1 MSKRKFDVN
10 GWYEVKDNPISKA
23 GVFQYLGK
31 NISPELEPDRVYN
44 VWRPEE
50 ELNNPDTINSFKLVP
65 WIPFHEM
72 LGKDFT
78 PAEDVGVQ
86 GTTGEQ
92 IYFKDGSLL
101 GNIKVYGEKL
111 ANLIDSGVKELSL
124 GFRCLWEITS
134 GTTPGGKS
142 YDVIQRKIRGNHL
155 ASVPDGRMG
164 SDVAVM
170 DHSVFALDQND
181 VVKIQ
186 TKTNGDVMKLEEAM
200 KEIED
205 LKAKLK
211 EQSATAEDA
220 NKEAEEKAAK
230 DAEEEKAKEKAESE
244 AAEKKGDGEKGAMD
258 AAIES
263 IASLAKTVKDL
274 SAKFLVI
281 ESTAVDA
288 KTVMK
293 DLAEKNDL
301 AAKSS
306 AIIGAFDH
314 SDMDKGEVAKYAL
327 GKLGV
332 ACDSGHEVTAL
343 KVYLAAKSAPAY
355 TIDSNAQDSKD
366 VDKTYTTEL
375 GL

>member
-1 MSKRKFDVN
+1 MSKRKFDEN
-10 GWYEVKDNPISKA
+10 GWYEVKDNPISKS

-78 PAEDVGVQ
+78 PAEEVGVQ

-92 IYFKDGSLL
+92 VYFKDGTLL
-101 GNIKVYGEKL
+101 GNIKVYGERL
-111 ANLIDSGVKELSL
+111 AKLIDNGIKELSL

-134 GTTPGGKS
+134 GVTPDGQS

-155 ASVPDGRMG
+155 ASVPEGRMG

-170 DHSVFALDQND
+170 DHSVFALDQKD
-181 VVKIQ
+181 VVKIETQ
-186 TKTNGDVMKLEEAM
+186 NNGDAMELEELIALV
-200 KEIED
+200 KAQGEQIEA
-205 LKAKLK
+205 L
-211 EQSATAEDA
+211 Q
-220 NKEAEEKAAK
+220 
-230 DAEEEKAKEKAESE
+230 
-244 AAEKKGDGEKGAMD
+244 
-258 AAIES
+258 
-263 IASLAKTVKDL
+263 ASLAAKSDEAEDEDKEKMAEDMEEVKEKTSAMDSAIKDVL
-274 SAKFLVI
+274 GKFETI
-281 ESTAVDA
+281 ETELKTIKSTAVDA

-301 AAKSS
+301 ASKSS

-314 SDMDKGEVAKYAL
+314 SDMDKQGVAKYVL
-327 GKLGV
+327 EKLGV
-332 ACDSGHEVTAL
+332 ACDEGHEVTAL
-343 KVYLAAKSAPAY
+343 KAFLQAKDAPKY
-355 TIDSNAQDSKD
+355 TIDNPALDGKD
-366 VDKTYTTEL
+366 VDNTYLAEL

>member
-1 MSKRKFDVN
+1 MSKRKFDEN
-10 GWYEVKDNPISKA
+10 GWYEVKDNPISKS

-31 NISPELEPDRVYN
+31 NISPKLEPDRVYN

-78 PAEDVGVQ
+78 PAEEVGVQ

-92 IYFKDGSLL
+92 VYFKDGTLL

-111 ANLIDSGVKELSL
+111 AKLIDNGIKELSL

-134 GTTPGGKS
+134 GVTPDGQS

-155 ASVPDGRMG
+155 ASVPEGRMG

-170 DHSVFALDQND
+170 DHSVFALDQKD
-181 VVKIQ
+181 VVKIETQ
-186 TKTNGDVMKLEEAM
+186 NNGDAMELEELIALV
-200 KEIED
+200 KAQGEQIEA
-205 LKAKLK
+205 L
-211 EQSATAEDA
+211 Q
-220 NKEAEEKAAK
+220 
-230 DAEEEKAKEKAESE
+230 
-244 AAEKKGDGEKGAMD
+244 
-258 AAIES
+258 
-263 IASLAKTVKDL
+263 ASLAAKSDEAEDEDKEKMAEDMEEVKEKTSAMDSAIKDVL
-274 SAKFLVI
+274 GKFETI
-281 ESTAVDA
+281 ETELKTIKSTAVDA

-301 AAKSS
+301 ASKSS

-314 SDMDKGEVAKYAL
+314 SDMDKQGVAKYVL
-327 GKLGV
+327 EKLGV
-332 ACDSGHEVTAL
+332 ACDEGHEVTAL
-343 KVYLAAKSAPAY
+343 KAFLQAKDAPKY
-355 TIDSNAQDSKD
+355 TIDNTAQDGKD
-366 VDKTYTTEL
+366 VDNSYLAEL

>member
-1 MSKRKFDVN
+1 MSKRKFDEN
-10 GWYEVKDNPISKA
+10 GWYEVKDNPISKS

-78 PAEDVGVQ
+78 PAEEVGVQ

-92 IYFKDGSLL
+92 VYFKDGTLL

-111 ANLIDSGVKELSL
+111 ANLIDNGIKELSL
-124 GFRCLWEITS
+124 GFRCLWEIAS
-134 GTTPGGKS
+134 GVTPDGQS

-155 ASVPDGRMG
+155 ASVPEGRMG

-170 DHSVFALDQND
+170 DHSVFALDQKD
-181 VVKIQ
+181 VVKIETQ
-186 TKTNGDVMKLEEAM
+186 NNGDAMELEELIKLVKAQG
-200 KEIED
+200 EQIEA
-205 LKAKLK
+205 L
-211 EQSATAEDA
+211 Q
-220 NKEAEEKAAK
+220 
-230 DAEEEKAKEKAESE
+230 
-244 AAEKKGDGEKGAMD
+244 
-258 AAIES
+258 
-263 IASLAKTVKDL
+263 ASLAAKSDEAEDEDKEKMAEDMEEVKEKTSAMDSAIKDVL
-274 SAKFLVI
+274 GKFETI
-281 ESTAVDA
+281 ETELKTIKSTAVDA

-314 SDMDKGEVAKYAL
+314 SDMDKQGVAKYVL
-327 GKLGV
+327 EKLGV
-332 ACDSGHEVTAL
+332 ACDEGHEVTAL
-343 KVYLAAKSAPAY
+343 KAFLQAKDAPKY
-355 TIDSNAQDSKD
+355 TIDNTGLDGKD
-366 VDKTYTTEL
+366 VDTSFKSAL

>member
-1 MSKRKFDVN
+1 MSKRKFDEN
-10 GWYEVKDNPISKA
+10 GWYEVKDNPISKS

-78 PAEDVGVQ
+78 PAEEVGVQ

-92 IYFKDGSLL
+92 VYFKDGTLL

-111 ANLIDSGVKELSL
+111 ANLIDNGIKELSL

-134 GTTPGGKS
+134 GVTPDGQS

-155 ASVPDGRMG
+155 ASVPEGRMG

-170 DHSVFALDQND
+170 DHSVFALDQKD
-181 VVKIQ
+181 VVKIETQ
-186 TKTNGDVMKLEEAM
+186 NNGDAMELEELIAQVKAM
-200 KEIED
+200 LERIEAIEAEM
-205 LKAKLK
+205 KAKAEAAEDMCK
-211 EQSATAEDA
+211 DEEQTAEDM
-220 NKEAEEKAAK
+220 EE
-230 DAEEEKAKEKAESE
+230 DKEKPS
-244 AAEKKGDGEKGAMD
+244 AMD
-258 AAIES
+258 SAIKTLVGKVK
-263 IASLAKTVKDL
+263 SLEGELKTIK
-274 SAKFLVI
+274 
-281 ESTAVDA
+281 STAIDA

-301 AAKSS
+301 ASKSS

-314 SDMDKGEVAKYAL
+314 SDMDKQGVAKYAL
-327 GKLGV
+327 EKLGV
-332 ACDSGHEVTAL
+332 ACDEGHEVTAL
-343 KVYLAAKSAPAY
+343 KAFLQAKDAPKY
-355 TIDSNAQDSKD
+355 TVDNTAFDGKD
-366 VDKTYTTEL
+366 VDTSFKSEL

>member
-1 MSKRKFDVN
+1 MSKRKFDEN
-10 GWYEVKDNPISKA
+10 GWYEVKDNPISKS

-31 NISPELEPDRVYN
+31 NISPKLEPDRVYN

-65 WIPFHEM
+65 WIPYHEM

-111 ANLIDSGVKELSL
+111 ANLIDNGIKELSL

-134 GTTPGGKS
+134 GVTPDGKN

-155 ASVPDGRMG
+155 ASVPEGRMG

-170 DHSVFALDQND
+170 DHSVFALDQKD
-181 VVKIQ
+181 VVKIETQ
-186 TKTNGDVMKLEEAM
+186 TNGDAM
-200 KEIED
+200 DLED
-205 LKAKLK
+205 LIAQVKAMLERIEAIEAEMKAKAEAAEDMCK
-211 EQSATAEDA
+211 DEEQTAEDM
-220 NKEAEEKAAK
+220 EE
-230 DAEEEKAKEKAESE
+230 DKEKAS
-244 AAEKKGDGEKGAMD
+244 AMD
-258 AAIES
+258 SALKTLAGKVES
-263 IASLAKTVKDL
+263 LEGELKTIK
-274 SAKFLVI
+274 
-281 ESTAVDA
+281 STAVDA

-301 AAKSS
+301 ASKSS

-314 SDMDKGEVAKYAL
+314 SDMDKQGVAKYVL
-327 GKLGV
+327 EKLGV
-332 ACDSGHEVTAL
+332 ACDEGHEVTAL
-343 KVYLAAKSAPAY
+343 KAFLQAKDAPKY
-355 TIDSNAQDSKD
+355 TIDNTALDGKD
-366 VDKTYTTEL
+366 VDNSYLAEL

>member
-1 MSKRKFDVN
+1 MSKRTFDEN
-10 GWYEVKDNPISKA
+10 GWYEVRDNPISKS
-23 GVFQYLGK
+23 GVFQYLGR
-31 NISPELEPDRVYN
+31 NISPELEPDRIYN

-92 IYFKDGSLL
+92 VYFKDGTLL

-111 ANLIDSGVKELSL
+111 ANLIEDGVKELSL
-124 GFRCLWEITS
+124 GFRCMWEITS
-134 GTTPGGKS
+134 GIAPSGEA

-170 DHSVFALDQND
+170 DKSVFALDQKD
-181 VVKIQ
+181 VVKIETQ
-186 TKTNGDVMKLEEAM
+186 TNGDVMTLEEAM
-200 KEIED
+200 KEIDD

-211 EQSATAEDA
+211 DATSKAEDMSKA
-220 NKEAEEKAAK
+220 AEEKAAE
-230 DAEEEKAKEKAESE
+230 DECKAEDM
-244 AAEKKGDGEKGAMD
+244 EKEDKEKGAMD
-258 AAIES
+258 AAINS
-263 IASLAKTVKDL
+263 IEALTKTVNDL
-274 SAKFLVI
+274 SQKIQVI

-293 DLAEKNDL
+293 DLAEKNEL
-301 AAKSS
+301 ADKSA

-314 SDMDKGEVAKYAL
+314 SDMDKQGVAKYAL
-327 GKLGV
+327 EKLGV

-343 KVYLAAKSAPAY
+343 KAYLTAKSAPAF
-355 TIDSNAQDSKD
+355 TIDNHAKDGKD
-366 VDKTYTTEL
+366 VDDSHKAEL